1 MDPGDVIDYRELKGY
16 DKSEFF
22 QDYFSNS
29 PDEYAKY
36 EHEDIEEA
44 FNKAFNIMTIME
56 KLDSK
61 YIHIDKLQDFLV
73 SLQQIIMKHRKRKHL
88 W

>member
-1 MDPGDVIDYRELKGY
+1 
-16 DKSEFF
+16 
-22 QDYFSNS
+22 
-29 PDEYAKY
+29 
-36 EHEDIEEA
+36 
-44 FNKAFNIMTIME
+44 MTIME